1 VVLPLLRARTTL
13 PLLLP
18 HHRHQLHPEVN
29 PTKLAVAM
37 PLLQVV
43 DQVQVQVL
51 EQDPVLDQEQELV
64 LEQDNLK
71 LLEVTT
77 LRPAETRKEEP
88 EQMPGK
94 RTTHR
99 PNVLQE
105 ELVLHPGVE
114 LLGVELLQGQAV
126 ELQDQAEEHLEL
138 QVLGQTTELPR
149 VDSEDNREQ
158 LHLLEVLMAHLPLSH
173 PVEQDLTMAHLL
185 QEGLSH
191 QVDQVL
197 TMVHL
202 LQEGLSHPVEQDLT
216 MVHLP
221 LVDLT
226 LERIPAT
233 ELPLEN
239 LTLELIPTTALL
251 PTISDLTMELPIPS
265 ATIFRATESK
275 RSLVSNLDLDI
286 VLFFLD
292 VPITIVMRK
301 PILCLLLLIYYY
313 GILLSTFCES
323 ILIKRY
329 QISEDFLVFIRSE

>member
-202 LQEGLSHPVEQDLT
+202 P
-216 MVHLP
+216 P
-221 LVDLT
+221 VDLT

-239 LTLELIPTTALL
+239 LTSELIPTTALL

>member
-1 VVLPLLRARTTL
+1 
-13 PLLLP
+13 LLP

-29 PTKLAVAM
+29 TTKLAVAM

-43 DQVQVQVL
+43 DPVQVQVL

-138 QVLGQTTELPR
+138 QVLGQTTELPQ

-202 LQEGLSHPVEQDLT
+202 P
-216 MVHLP
+216 P
-221 LVDLT
+221 VDLT

>member
-1 VVLPLLRARTTL
+1 
-13 PLLLP
+13 
-18 HHRHQLHPEVN
+18 
-29 PTKLAVAM
+29 M

-43 DQVQVQVL
+43 DPVQVQVL

-138 QVLGQTTELPR
+138 QVLGQTTELPQ

-202 LQEGLSHPVEQDLT
+202 P
-216 MVHLP
+216 P
-221 LVDLT
+221 VDLT

>member
-1 VVLPLLRARTTL
+1 
-13 PLLLP
+13 
-18 HHRHQLHPEVN
+18 
-29 PTKLAVAM
+29 M

-138 QVLGQTTELPR
+138 QVLGQTTELPQ

-191 QVDQVL
+191 
-197 TMVHL
+197 
-202 LQEGLSHPVEQDLT
+202 PVEQDLT

-233 ELPLEN
+233 ELPLEDP
-239 LTLELIPTTALL
+239 TLELIPTTAPL
-251 PTISDLTMELPIPS
+251 PTISDLTTELPIPS

-329 QISEDFLVFIRSE
+329 QISEDFLVFISSE